1 MRRMRKLFGASL
13 KLLYRDRQTLFWA
26 LMFPVI
32 FAVVFGLFDF
42 DDAPEVDVAV
52 VRATPGPVSEAL
64 VTGLRRFESFT
75 VTERTD
81 LAAARAAIA
90 EGDLDVVVAVP
101 AEAALPSPGRGGGGA
116 ISVLYNEG
124 NVNENRFALSAVR
137 QIVDRLN
144 LELAGV
150 SRPPLAL
157 RSQGVAGKTVDYY
170 DFLLPGLVA
179 MGLMNVSIIGM
190 AVAITRF
197 REQQILK
204 RILATPLAPWRFLLA
219 QVGARLLLALTQAAV
234 LLAVGVFLFGAH
246 VYGNVGWIF
255 ALALLG
261 NLIFLNIG
269 FAIAGRAPNSDAAQ
283 GMGQAIAIPMMFLSG
298 VFFPLDS
305 LPPVVERVV
314 RHLPLTPL
322 IEALRAVSLDGRSIT
337 ATGPQLLELGVWA
350 VVLLALAARSFRFS
364 AAR

>member
-1 MRRMRKLFGASL
+1 MRKLFGASI

-26 LMFPVI
+26 LMFPVL

-42 DDAPEVDVAV
+42 DDAPEVNVAV
-52 VRATPGPVSEAL
+52 VRAEPGPVSQAL
-64 VTGLRRFESFT
+64 VAGLRQFESFT

-81 LAAARAAIA
+81 LAAARKAIVD
-90 EGDLDVVVAVP
+90 GDLDVVVAVP
-101 AEAALPSPGRGGGGA
+101 PAPPGAASVGSGGSAGGP

-157 RSQGVAGKTVDYY
+157 RSEGVAGKAVDYY

-190 AVAITRF
+190 AVAVTRF

-204 RILATPLAPWRFLLA
+204 RILATPLAPWRFLVA
-219 QVGARLLLALTQAAV
+219 QVAARLLLALTQAAV

-255 ALALLG
+255 ALAVLG

-283 GMGQAIAIPMMFLSG
+283 GMGQAIAVPMMFLSG
-298 VFFPLDS
+298 VFFPLES
-305 LPPVVERVV
+305 LPSVVERVV

-337 ATGPQLLELGVWA
+337 ATGPQLLELGAWA

-364 AAR
+364 SAR